1 MTGRVEGVSLGE
13 IVARLGGR
21 LVGDATLRVT
31 QVATLEQAASDQIA
45 FFANTKYRKQLQ
57 STRAGAVILAPASA
71 QGCARPHII
80 CDNPYAY
87 YARVVRLLNPPAA
100 APAGIHP
107 SAVVLSELPATV
119 HVGAQAFVDE
129 DVQIGEDASIGAG
142 CVLAKGVR
150 IGAGSLLYPRVTVY
164 AACCIGRN
172 AILHSGAVVGADGFG
187 MAREDDGSWTKIPQI
202 GRVVIGN
209 DVEIGANTTI
219 DRGALG
225 DTVIE
230 DGVKIDNQVQIAHNV
245 HIGAHTAMAGCV
257 GVAGSTR
264 IGRRCTFGGG
274 AGVLGHLNIADDV
287 NVSAFTLVT
296 KSIAQPGTYTGAMP
310 LEPHRDWMRNAARLR
325 HLEAMSDRIRELEAR
340 LAQLEGRN

>member
-1 MTGRVEGVSLGE
+1 MTGCAEGVSLGE
-13 IVARLGGR
+13 IVTRLGGR
-21 LVGDATLRVT
+21 LVGDATLRVR
-31 QVATLEQAASDQIA
+31 QVATLEQAAADQIA

-57 STRAGAVILAPASA
+57 ATRAGAVILGPADA
-71 QGCARPHII
+71 QGYDRPCIVSN
-80 CDNPYAY
+80 NPYAY
-87 YARVVRLLNPPAA
+87 YARVVRLLNPPAK
-100 APAGIHP
+100 APAGSHP
-107 SAVVLSELPATV
+107 SAVVLSGLPATV

-129 DVQIGEDASIGAG
+129 GVLVGEDASIGAG
-142 CVLAKGVR
+142 CVLGRGVR
-150 IGAGSLLYPRVTVY
+150 IGAGSQLYPRVTVY
-164 AACCIGRN
+164 PDCHIGRN
-172 AILHSGAVVGADGFG
+172 AILHSGVVIGADGFG
-187 MAREDDGSWTKIPQI
+187 MAPEADGRWTKIPQI
-202 GRVVIGN
+202 GRVVIGD

-245 HIGAHTAMAGCV
+245 HVGAHTAMAGCV

-274 AGVLGHLNIADDV
+274 AGVLGHLSIADDV

-310 LEPHRDWMRNAARLR
+310 IEPHRDWKRNAARLR
-325 HLEAMSDRIRELEAR
+325 HLEAMADRIRELEAR
-340 LAQLEGRN
+340 LAQLEGRH